1 MPLKDLPLDARPR
14 EKLLARG
21 PGALSDAELLAL
33 LLRTG
38 IKGKGV
44 LQMADE
50 LLHLKVNA
58 AGDAG
63 FDGIAGLLHATA
75 DDLKRVKGLG
85 PAKRAELVAV
95 LELARRAMAQQLKE
109 RTVFAT
115 PHAVKDYLQLHL
127 SAKPHELFA
136 VLFLD
141 IQNRML
147 ALEELFRG
155 TLTQT
160 SVYPREVVLRALHH
174 QAVAVVLAH
183 NHPSGTAQPSRADE
197 ALTQTLKAAL
207 ALIDVRVLD
216 HVIVGT
222 GEALSMAERGLM

>member
-1 MPLKDLPLDARPR
+1 MPLKDLPPDARPR

-21 PGALSDAELLAL
+21 PGALSDVELLAL

-44 LQMADE
+44 LQMAHE
-50 LLHLKVNA
+50 LLQIKPQSGA
-58 AGDAG
+58 DAG
-63 FDGIAGLLHATA
+63 FDGIAGLLGATA

-85 PAKRAELVAV
+85 PAKRSELVAV
-95 LELARRAMAQQLKE
+95 LELARRAMQQRLQE
-109 RTVFAT
+109 RTVFDT
-115 PHAVKDYLQLHL
+115 PDAVKHYLQLHL
-127 SAKPHELFA
+127 GARSHEVFA

-141 IQNRML
+141 VQNRLL
-147 ALEELFRG
+147 AMEEMFQG

-174 QAVAVVLAH
+174 QASAVVLAH
-183 NHPSGTAQPSRADE
+183 NHPSGTVQPSRADE
-197 ALTQTLKAAL
+197 MLTQTLKTTL

-216 HVIVGT
+216 HVIVAP